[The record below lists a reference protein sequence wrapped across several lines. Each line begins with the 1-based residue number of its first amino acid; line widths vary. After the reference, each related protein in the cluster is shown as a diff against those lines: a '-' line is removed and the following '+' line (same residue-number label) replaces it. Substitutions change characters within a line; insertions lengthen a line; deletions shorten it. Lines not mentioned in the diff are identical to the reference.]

1 MNMSRRGF
9 TIIELMILVGII
21 SIVVAIATPYYFQYS
36 KSACKNACIGNMK
49 KIEGAVMLA
58 KMSGVPTPG
67 ETDIIGPHSHIKVM
81 PTCPSSNEPYLVI
94 DPPECPSGDTTH
106 VIPPKD

>member
-1 MNMSRRGF
+1 MSRQHGF
-9 TIIELMILVGII
+9 TVIELMILVGII
-21 SIVVAIATPYYFQYS
+21 SIVVAIAAPYYYQYS
-36 KSACKNACIGNMK
+36 KASRKNACICNMK

-58 KMSGVPTPG
+58 KMSGVPAPG
-67 ETDIIGPHSHIKVM
+67 ESDIIGPHSHIKVM
-81 PTCPSSNEPYLVI
+81 PTCPSCNEPYITI